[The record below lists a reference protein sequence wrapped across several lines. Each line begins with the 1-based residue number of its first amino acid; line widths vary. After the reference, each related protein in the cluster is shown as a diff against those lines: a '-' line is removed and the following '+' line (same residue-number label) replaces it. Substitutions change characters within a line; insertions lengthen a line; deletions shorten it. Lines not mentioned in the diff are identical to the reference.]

1 MHENMEASQG
11 SMDIVC
17 HAMLQKSLVRAF
29 NSYVPWGFFTLGTT
43 CKKLAFTSFVGNKAD
58 AKRFLIDVLY
68 QNPGTPHLEGPS
80 NDVKYFG
87 LCTEGGD
94 YFMKIKELQAYLD
107 MYDNV
112 VKGEEIVRPG
122 CSEQV
127 LKVALSSMSSLVN
140 VLTTMSSTSKIH
152 ASL

>member
-1 MHENMEASQG
+1 MKTAKRVLRRKAQYAAKAEEEAENPFI
-11 SMDIVC
+11 IVYK
-17 HAMLQKSLVRAF
+17 LILSLR
-29 NSYVPWGFFTLGTT
+29 
-43 CKKLAFTSFVGNKAD
+43 NKAD

-68 QNPGTPHLEGPS
+68 QNPGPPHLEGPS

-94 YFMKIKELQAYLD
+94 DFMKIKELQAYLD
-107 MYDNV
+107 M
-112 VKGEEIVRPG
+112 VKKIVRPG

-140 VLTTMSSTSKIH
+140 ILTTMSST
-152 ASL
+152 

>member
-17 HAMLQKSLVRAF
+17 HGMLQKSLR
-29 NSYVPWGFFTLGTT
+29 
-43 CKKLAFTSFVGNKAD
+43 NKAD

-68 QNPGTPHLEGPS
+68 QNPGPPHLEGPS

-94 YFMKIKELQAYLD
+94 YFVKIKELQAYLD
-107 MYDNV
+107 MVCSYQIFTSSILLSLSIFFPLFLVQLFV
-112 VKGEEIVRPG
+112 VFLLHRSLDYCLHNG
-122 CSEQV
+122 
-127 LKVALSSMSSLVN
+127 LLLSVKKSQHFI
-140 VLTTMSSTSKIH
+140 T
-152 ASL
+152 